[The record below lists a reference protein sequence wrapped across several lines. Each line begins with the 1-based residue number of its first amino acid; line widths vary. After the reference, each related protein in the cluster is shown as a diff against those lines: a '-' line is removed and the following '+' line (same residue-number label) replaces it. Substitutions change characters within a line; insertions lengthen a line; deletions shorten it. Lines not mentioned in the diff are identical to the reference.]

1 MGAILSGIVLHGPTR
16 PYGGTFLQ
24 FADYMRPAVRLA
36 ALMDIDPVYVWT
48 HDSIGLGEDGPT
60 HQPIEHLAALRA
72 IPRLSVV
79 RPADPNETA
88 YTWRTI
94 LQRGAAAGAAT
105 RTSGPTGL
113 ILSRQGVPVLEGTS
127 SEGVARGGYVLGG
140 GNPADEADVII
151 IATGSEVQLAVEARE
166 LLAAKDIRAAVVSM
180 PCVEWFEAQP
190 KDYRDTVLPPTVSA
204 RVAVEAG
211 IAQSWYKYVGDTGEI
226 ISIEH
231 YGASA
236 DDKTLF
242 REFGFTPEAVVAAAE
257 RALDN

>member
-1 MGAILSGIVLHGPTR
+1 
-16 PYGGTFLQ
+16 
-24 FADYMRPAVRLA
+24 
-36 ALMDIDPVYVWT
+36 MDIDPVYVWT

-88 YTWRTI
+88 YAWRTI
-94 LQRGAAAGAAT
+94 LQRGAC
-105 RTSGPTGL
+105 SGPTGL
-113 ILSRQGVPVLEGTS
+113 ILTRQGVPVLKGTS

-151 IATGSEVQLAVEARE
+151 IATGSEVQLAVQAKE

-190 KDYRDTVLPPTVSA
+190 KEYRDSVLPPDVSA

-242 REFGFTPEAVVAAAE
+242 REFGFTAEAVVAAAE
-257 RALDN
+257 RAFNN